1 MPYHDFAALYDALT
15 TDIPYEKW
23 ADYIELLFQK
33 FGVEKPKLVLE
44 LACGTGTMTALLAD
58 RGYDMVA
65 LDRSAEMLGVAAGKT
80 QGKGVLLLEQ
90 DMTDFELYGTVDAVL
105 CLLDSVN
112 YVTEDEDL
120 ARMLH
125 WVANYLEPGGL
136 FVFDVNTPY
145 KFDHVLGDNTFVYD
159 DGKIFYTWENYREG
173 DLAYYDLTF
182 FVEEEKGRYRRF
194 EETHTE
200 RVYPPEKLQNALEN
214 AGLHTEA
221 VLHELTLDAP
231 KAETERVFFVA
242 RK

>member
-33 FGVEKPKLVLE
+33 FGQKKPKLVLE
-44 LACGTGTMTALLAD
+44 LACGTGTMTNLLVD
-58 RGYDMVA
+58 RGYDMIA
-65 LDRSAEMLGVAAGKT
+65 LDQSEEMLGVAAEKT
-80 QGKGVLLLEQ
+80 AGKGVLLLEQ
-90 DMTDFELYGTVDAVL
+90 DMTDFELYGTVDAIL

-112 YVTEDEDL
+112 YVTEDENL
-120 ARMLH
+120 ERMFH

-136 FVFDVNTPY
+136 FIFDVNTPY
-145 KFDHVLGDNTFVYD
+145 KFDHVLGENTFVYD
-159 DGKIFYTWENYREG
+159 DGQIFYTWENYREE

-182 FVEEEKGRYRRF
+182 FVKEEDGRYRRF

-200 RVYPPEKLQNALEN
+200 RVYEPEKLQEALKA

-221 VLHELTLDAP
+221 VFHELTLHGP
-231 KAETERVFFVA
+231 EAETERVFFVV